1 MPHKSSNHSL
11 ERLREI
17 YDGDMQSISPICL
30 EYFFEGIT
38 SKYPTVAGYYQHTAS
53 VECTTAYIN
62 AIVNSVLTA
71 LGVTPLRQRAHEV
84 VKPRASRNGQKVRIL
99 H

>member
-1 MPHKSSNHSL
+1 MTAD
-11 ERLREI
+11 I
-17 YDGDMQSISPICL
+17 QSIAPSII
-30 EYFFEGIT
+30 EYSFEGIT
-38 SKYPTVAGYYQHTAS
+38 SKYPTCHWVLP
-53 VECTTAYIN
+53 AYSIGRAHYRVNN